1 MPRIPNP
8 ADLNIGQSV
17 QNIPDQTPFQNIS
30 ASPDAFGAQRGREF
44 QKLGNNIS
52 GAGQNVAKIKE
63 EQDKADS
70 YNAMNGAEADIRESH
85 YDPEKGIYNRKGAQ
99 ALTAYEDS
107 RKAVDDIYAK
117 RSQNLS
123 PQAQFRFQQMWGQK
137 RESILNGSARFEAQ
151 QRNSYK
157 NDSSNALI
165 NNSIND
171 AVENYNN
178 PQAVTDNAAIIQ
190 YTLEDSIGELPKDA
204 TPEQTKRRN
213 AILEEKSGQA
223 MDKLHTGVISKYAA
237 NGRTDIA
244 KAYYKNVKSDISGL
258 NQIKLDSMMK
268 QGDLRGKSQQEFDK
282 ISNSGKDEAS
292 QLQAAR
298 NIKDPELRDSV
309 EARVKSS
316 WNDPKTRQQETAEL
330 IKSESWQQIVEGKS
344 PEQIPLEMW
353 ASLDPATQKKMEKFS
368 VEGAPKN
375 SNHISYLELKNKMA
389 TDEDDFQKTNL
400 FDYATELSSRDFKY
414 FDDRQKELMKD
425 DRSGLVKN
433 RTNLRIVS
441 DRLGAV
447 GIKKSKYGGG
457 KNDKKIAIFN
467 RALDEKLETFA
478 LENNR
483 AARENEVESIID
495 SMLIKGEV
503 DETELGTG
511 RFGTDEKF
519 AFEGN
524 FNSFTVDEVSNI
536 PSQLKRAAENSLRKR
551 NILVNDENIISMV
564 NKHLERQNAK

>member
-1 MPRIPNP
+1 M
-8 ADLNIGQSV
+8 
-17 QNIPDQTPFQNIS
+17 
-30 ASPDAFGAQRGREF
+30 
-44 QKLGNNIS
+44 
-52 GAGQNVAKIKE
+52 
-63 EQDKADS
+63 
-70 YNAMNGAEADIRESH
+70 
-85 YDPEKGIYNRKGAQ
+85 
-99 ALTAYEDS
+99 
-107 RKAVDDIYAK
+107 
-117 RSQNLS
+117 
-123 PQAQFRFQQMWGQK
+123 
-137 RESILNGSARFEAQ
+137 
-151 QRNSYK
+151 
-157 NDSSNALI
+157 
-165 NNSIND
+165 
-171 AVENYNN
+171 
-178 PQAVTDNAAIIQ
+178 
-190 YTLEDSIGELPKDA
+190 
-204 TPEQTKRRN
+204 
-213 AILEEKSGQA
+213 
-223 MDKLHTGVISKYAA
+223 
-237 NGRTDIA
+237 
-244 KAYYKNVKSDISGL
+244 
-258 NQIKLDSMMK
+258 
-268 QGDLRGKSQQEFDK
+268 
-282 ISNSGKDEAS
+282 
-292 QLQAAR
+292 
-298 NIKDPELRDSV
+298 